1 VIVFTKGE
9 LRLER
14 LRIVGR
20 GKSLFCFPPPGAALF
35 FRLISDRYGRASTA
49 ITTNKSVKEWPGVF
63 AGDQA
68 MTAAILDRLLHR
80 CVVFNIRGR
89 SYRLQDLEKLLQSTH
104 PFDSPERP
112 WPPWGI
118 NSPTHQPSPSL
129 LLRCVNLPVR

>member
-1 VIVFTKGE
+1 MIVFTKGE

-68 MTAAILDRLLHR
+68 VTAAILDRLL
-80 CVVFNIRGR
+80 
-89 SYRLQDLEKLLQSTH
+89 QSTH
-104 PFDSPERP
+104 PSIPRGAMTVP
-112 WPPWGI
+112 GNGLTHP
-118 NSPTHQPSPSL
+118 STTTKPTPQ
-129 LLRCVNLPVR
+129 VRKSSCQKTT